1 MIFVY
6 AVASVVGIVVTASLL
21 SHESLLL
28 SMTTALLGG
37 NLLALATGLI
47 IVQRRS
53 SLCQQEAI
61 RPQETVRRQ
70 DAVPQGVIW
79 C

>member
-1 MIFVY
+1 MILVY
-6 AVASVVGIVVTASLL
+6 GLASIIGIVVTV
-21 SHESLLL
+21 LLL
-28 SMTTALLGG
+28 PYESFLFSVTAALLGG

-47 IVQRRS
+47 VVQRRS
-53 SLCQQEAI
+53 SFRQ
-61 RPQETVRRQ
+61 QETVRRQ